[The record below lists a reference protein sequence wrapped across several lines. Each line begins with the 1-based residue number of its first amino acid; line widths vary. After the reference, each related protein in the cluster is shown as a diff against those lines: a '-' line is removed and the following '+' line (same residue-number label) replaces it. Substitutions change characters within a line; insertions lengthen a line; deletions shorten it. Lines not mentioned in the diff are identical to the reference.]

1 MMFRVFKQFKERRD
15 LKEASDMLE
24 CLSNRELQIAIND
37 FIPAV
42 HYRPM
47 GRIETLSVILESVEP
62 LLIISYIR
70 QNFDPDQ
77 APIDRM
83 YFKQMLRGYPSKF
96 LAWQKAYREA
106 KRMQRREKK

>member
-1 MMFRVFKQFKERRD
+1 MFRVFERYKERRD

-24 CLSNRELQIAIND
+24 SLSNRDLQRAIND
-37 FIPAV
+37 FIPAL

-47 GRIETLSVILESVEP
+47 GRMETLSVILELVEP
-62 LLIISYIR
+62 SLIISYIR